1 MIRKALP
8 SDAKAIARVH
18 ISSWQDAYRE
28 LMPAQY
34 LNSLEATLAQRESF
48 WLRSLESGE
57 SNVWVA
63 EADKHIVGW
72 ISVGASRDEEAAGA
86 NTGEVMAIYVS
97 ARYWQTGAGLALWKA
112 GLQSLRTH
120 GFQGLTLWVL
130 SRNERAIRFYRR
142 AGCVEDTGTER
153 TLQRGGVILEEVR
166 YRLTFTELQGDVH
179 EGHSGSLP
187 TGAWV

>member
-63 EADKHIVGW
+63 EADKHVVGW
-72 ISVGASRDEEAAGA
+72 ISVGAGRDEEAAGA

-112 GLQSLRTH
+112 GLQSLRAH

-130 SRNERAIRFYRR
+130 SRNERAVRFYRR

-166 YRLTFTELQGDVH
+166 YRLTFTELQGEVH

>member
-63 EADKHIVGW
+63 EADKHVVGW

-112 GLQSLRTH
+112 GLQSLRAH

-130 SRNERAIRFYRR
+130 SRNERAVRFYRR

-166 YRLTFTELQGDVH
+166 YRLTFTELQGEVH

-187 TGAWV
+187 TGARV

>member
-97 ARYWQTGAGLALWKA
+97 ARYWQTGTGLALWKA

-130 SRNERAIRFYRR
+130 SRNERAVRFYRR

-179 EGHSGSLP
+179 DGP
-187 TGAWV
+187 

>member
-97 ARYWQTGAGLALWKA
+97 ARYWQTGTGLALWKA

-166 YRLTFTELQGDVH
+166 YRLTFTELQGEVH

-187 TGAWV
+187 TGARV

>member
-63 EADKHIVGW
+63 EADKHVVGW

-112 GLQSLRTH
+112 GLQSLRAH

-130 SRNERAIRFYRR
+130 SRNERAVRFYRR

-187 TGAWV
+187 TGARV